1 MFQVLYY
8 SKGGHTKKVAE
19 AIAAELGTQ
28 AADIKQA
35 TLDKSAEV
43 VFLGSG
49 CYGKKPGPDMMK
61 FIETA
66 GFSGRKVALFGTSAG
81 GVGSE
86 TEEMAATLRS
96 KGATV
101 VGRYYCQG
109 QFLLLVGRGH
119 PNQADLE
126 NARKF
131 AQETAKKSRGKA

>member
-1 MFQVLYY
+1 MYQVLYY

-35 TLDKSAEV
+35 TLDKSAEI

-49 CYGKKPGPDMMK
+49 CYGKKPGPEMVK

-86 TEEMAATLRS
+86 TEEMAAALRS

-109 QFLLLVGRGH
+109 QFMLMVGRGH
-119 PNQADLE
+119 PNQDDLE
-126 NARKF
+126 KARQF
-131 AQETAKKSRGKA
+131 ARETANRAGRKG